1 MSGAALGGEVAAEV
15 RRWVMRM
22 MEEHDEA
29 WASLRASQCLQT
41 REQTSR
47 LTFCGKRKDHDGYRT
62 IATVSRRLL
71 VKEEKAGRR
80 GRGSW
85 GESRPLSGAARAD
98 VFDGGTN
105 G

>member
-1 MSGAALGGEVAAEV
+1 
-15 RRWVMRM
+15 MRM
-22 MEEHDEA
+22 TEEHDEA

-47 LTFCGKRKDHDGYRT
+47 LTFCGNRKDHDGCRT

-71 VKEEKAGRR
+71 VKEKKAGRR

-98 VFDGGTN
+98 VFDGGAN